1 MELPFAGFARLH
13 EFLKKLEKDT
23 YPELPTQL
31 HTEITSQQLNSL
43 LAKYPLPPGAAILD
57 VGCGQGPAL
66 DIFREKGYQPTG
78 ITLND
83 DDVAVCRNKGHQ
95 VTKMDQSFL
104 DYPPEAF
111 DLIWARHVIEH
122 SIFPHFTLAEFSR
135 VLKTGGLLYLE
146 VPAPETACHH
156 ENNRNHYSVLNRGMW
171 ASLLGRNGLQLLEQV
186 NFNFTTGLGPDEY
199 WGFVCRK
206 QD

>member
-13 EFLKKLEKDT
+13 DFLKKLENDT
-23 YPELPTQL
+23 YPELPSKL
-31 HTEITSQQLNSL
+31 HSEITSQQLHSL
-43 LAKYPLPPGAAILD
+43 FEKHPLRKDARILD

-66 DIFREKGYQPTG
+66 NIFRDKGFNPVG

-83 DDVAVCRNKGHQ
+83 EDISACRANGHE

-104 DYPPEAF
+104 DFPAEEF

-135 VLKTGGLLYLE
+135 VLKPAGLLYLE
-146 VPAPETACHH
+146 VPAPETSCHH
-156 ENNRNHYSVLNRGMW
+156 ETNQNHYSVLNSGMW
-171 ASLLGRNGLQLLEQV
+171 ISLLGRNQLQLLEQI

-199 WGFVCRK
+199 WGFVCQK
-206 QD
+206 CT